1 MEPVPAAIEIGTGSA
16 RITNGGLTAEISA
29 SGQLRFLRASGEEL
43 LAETTA
49 HFTGPPTRRYKS
61 VGGGMHR
68 FEVTF
73 EARDGERLYG
83 LGQHQ
88 HGRLDQKGAVV
99 ELIQRNT
106 EVSIPFLLSSHGYG
120 LLWNHPG
127 IGRVELGTTATRW
140 VSESTR
146 QWDYWVTAAD
156 EPAALVRGYAQ
167 AVGRTPM
174 LPEWASG
181 FWQCKLRYK
190 TQDELLSV
198 AREYKRRG
206 LPLSVIVIDYFHWT
220 QQGDWKFD
228 PDEWPDPAAMVAELE
243 QLGIKL
249 MVSVWPTVNPA
260 SENYAEMNELGY
272 LVANEHGLGLQLASW
287 DRGSAV
293 RVPMSFYDATNPRAR
308 DYIWSKVRDNYLK
321 FGIKTWWLDACEPEL
336 VPEQPENLR
345 YHIGPGLEVGNAY
358 PMLHARGFYE
368 GMQAEGEQEIVLL
381 CRSAWA
387 GSQRYGALVWSGDID
402 STFEDL
408 RRQIPAGLNIGLS
421 GIPWWTTDI
430 GGFKNGDINSPSFRE
445 LIVRWFQF
453 GVFCPVFRLHG
464 IRQPGTLVGSEQ
476 TGAANEVWSFG
487 ETEYEIIR
495 HLLFLR
501 ERLRP
506 YVMEQMAT
514 ASANGLPPMRA
525 LFLEF
530 PDEAP
535 AWEVTDQFMFGPDV
549 LVAPVTTYGAR
560 ERDVYLPEAASWLD
574 AWTGNP
580 VGAAG
585 WVTAAAPLGA
595 SRSISAKAAAL
606 PTCERPHR
614 RCGGSPP
621 AVSEQLA
628 GWLSLGPGDRLSGV
642 LLFAF
647 ALPIVYNVIAQL
659 RADVAGDDCEPHRA
673 FRRARQLPLHPL
685 RSTSRKAIA
694 NTFLFTVG
702 SLAVPVPDR
711 LRARAAVQPA
721 VPAERLWPARSSLC
735 PWLLPFLV
743 TGVMF
748 RFLFQ
753 LEGGAVNQ
761 VLPDSGLSTTGSTS
775 WTDPRL
781 ALWTC

>member
-1 MEPVPAAIEIGTGSA
+1 VEPVPAAVEIVTGSA
-16 RITNGGLTAEISA
+16 RITSGGLTAEISA

-49 HFTGPPTRRYKS
+49 HFTGPPTRRYKPA
-61 VGGGMHR
+61 GGGMHR

-73 EARDGERLYG
+73 EARDGERFYG

-106 EVSIPFLLSSHGYG
+106 EVSIPFLLSSRCYG

-146 QWDYWVTAAD
+146 QWDYWITAAD

-220 QQGDWKFD
+220 RQGDWKFD
-228 PDEWPDPAAMVAELE
+228 PDEWPDPAAMVTELE

-308 DYIWSKVRDNYLK
+308 DYVWSKVRDNYLK

-345 YHIGPGLEVGNAY
+345 YYIGPGLEVGNAY

-464 IRQPGTLVGSEQ
+464 IRQPGTMAGSEQ

-487 ETEYEIIR
+487 DTEYEIIR

-506 YVMEQMAT
+506 YVMEQMRVAHST
-514 ASANGLPPMRA
+514 GLPPMRP
-525 LFLEF
+525 LFLDF
-530 PDEAP
+530 PADP
-535 AWEVTDQFMFGPDV
+535 ACWDIADQFLFGGDI
-549 LVAPVTTYGAR
+549 LVAPVVTEGAR
-560 ERDVYLPEAASWLD
+560 ERDVYLPAGADWRD
-574 AWTGNP
+574 AWTGAP
-580 VGAAG
+580 AAG
-585 WVTAAAPLGA
+585 GQWVTAAAPLELIPVYVRGNV
-595 SRSISAKAAAL
+595 SPFGPIESIGS
-606 PTCERPHR
+606 
-614 RCGGSPP
+614 GG
-621 AVSEQLA
+621 EQ
-628 GWLSLGPGDRLSGV
+628 P
-642 LLFAF
+642 
-647 ALPIVYNVIAQL
+647 
-659 RADVAGDDCEPHRA
+659 
-673 FRRARQLPLHPL
+673 
-685 RSTSRKAIA
+685 
-694 NTFLFTVG
+694 
-702 SLAVPVPDR
+702 
-711 LRARAAVQPA
+711 
-721 VPAERLWPARSSLC
+721 
-735 PWLLPFLV
+735 
-743 TGVMF
+743 
-748 RFLFQ
+748 
-753 LEGGAVNQ
+753 
-761 VLPDSGLSTTGSTS
+761 
-775 WTDPRL
+775 
-781 ALWTC
+781 

>member
-1 MEPVPAAIEIGTGSA
+1 MGVFTHADQALEWRGGHEIVRVEPWGPGSLRVRGTVWEEIRDDLPGALLPAEPVPVTVEIGADAA
-16 RITNGGLTAEISA
+16 RITNGGLTAEVSA
-29 SGQLRFLRASGEEL
+29 SGQLRFLRASGDEL

-49 HFTGPPTRRYKS
+49 HFTGPPTRRYKPA
-61 VGGGMHR
+61 GGGMHR

-73 EARDGERLYG
+73 EARDGERFYG

-106 EVSIPFLLSSHGYG
+106 EVSIPFLLSSRCYG

-146 QWDYWVTAAD
+146 QWDYWITAAD
-156 EPAALVRGYAQ
+156 EPAALVRAYGQVA
-167 AVGRTPM
+167 GRAPV
-174 LPEWASG
+174 LPGWASG

-206 LPLSVIVIDYFHWT
+206 LPISVIVIDYFHWT

-228 PDEWPDPAAMVAELE
+228 PDEWPDPAAMVTELE

-260 SENYAEMNELGY
+260 SENYAEMSELGY

-287 DRGSAV
+287 DRGSTV

-308 DYIWSKVRDNYLK
+308 DYVWSKVRDNYLK

-345 YHIGPGLEVGNAY
+345 YYIGPGLEVGNAY

-464 IRQPGTLVGSEQ
+464 IRQPGTMAGSEQ

-487 ETEYEIIR
+487 DTEYEIIR

-506 YVMEQMAT
+506 YVMEQMRVAHET
-514 ASANGLPPMRA
+514 GLPPMRP
-525 LFLEF
+525 LFLDF
-530 PDEAP
+530 PADP
-535 AWEVTDQFMFGPDV
+535 ACWDIADQFLFGGDI
-549 LVAPVTTYGAR
+549 LVAPVVTEGAR
-560 ERDVYLPEAASWLD
+560 ERDVYLPAGADWRD
-574 AWTGNP
+574 AWTGAP
-580 VGAAG
+580 AAG
-585 WVTAAAPLGA
+585 GQWVTAAAPLELIPVYVRGNVSPFGPIESIGA
-595 SRSISAKAAAL
+595 
-606 PTCERPHR
+606 
-614 RCGGSPP
+614 GG
-621 AVSEQLA
+621 EQA
-628 GWLSLGPGDRLSGV
+628 
-642 LLFAF
+642 
-647 ALPIVYNVIAQL
+647 
-659 RADVAGDDCEPHRA
+659 
-673 FRRARQLPLHPL
+673 
-685 RSTSRKAIA
+685 
-694 NTFLFTVG
+694 
-702 SLAVPVPDR
+702 
-711 LRARAAVQPA
+711 
-721 VPAERLWPARSSLC
+721 
-735 PWLLPFLV
+735 
-743 TGVMF
+743 
-748 RFLFQ
+748 
-753 LEGGAVNQ
+753 
-761 VLPDSGLSTTGSTS
+761 
-775 WTDPRL
+775 
-781 ALWTC
+781 

>member
-1 MEPVPAAIEIGTGSA
+1 MGVFTHADQALEWRGGHEIVRVEPWGPGSLRVRGTVWEEIRDDLPGALLPAEPVPVTVEIGADAA
-16 RITNGGLTAEISA
+16 RITNGALTAEVSA
-29 SGQLRFLRASGEEL
+29 SGQLRFLRASGDEL

-49 HFTGPPTRRYKS
+49 HFTGPPTRRYKPA
-61 VGGGMHR
+61 GGGMHR

-73 EARDGERLYG
+73 EARDGERFYG

-106 EVSIPFLLSSHGYG
+106 EVSIPFLLSSRCYG

-146 QWDYWVTAAD
+146 QWDYWITAAD

-228 PDEWPDPAAMVAELE
+228 PDEWPDPAAMVTELE

-260 SENYAEMNELGY
+260 SENYAEMSELGY

-308 DYIWSKVRDNYLK
+308 DYVWSKVRDNYLK

-345 YHIGPGLEVGNAY
+345 YYIGPGLEVGNAY

-464 IRQPGTLVGSEQ
+464 IRQPGTMAGSEQ

-487 ETEYEIIR
+487 DTEYEIIR

-506 YVMEQMAT
+506 YVMEQMRVAHST
-514 ASANGLPPMRA
+514 GLPPMRP
-525 LFLEF
+525 LFLDF
-530 PDEAP
+530 PADP
-535 AWEVTDQFMFGPDV
+535 ACWDIADQFLFGGDI
-549 LVAPVTTYGAR
+549 LVAPVVTEGAR
-560 ERDVYLPEAASWLD
+560 ERDVYLPAGADWRD
-574 AWTGNP
+574 AWTGAP
-580 VGAAG
+580 AAG
-585 WVTAAAPLGA
+585 GQWVTAAAPLELIPVYVRGNVSPFGPIESIGA
-595 SRSISAKAAAL
+595 
-606 PTCERPHR
+606 
-614 RCGGSPP
+614 GG
-621 AVSEQLA
+621 EQ
-628 GWLSLGPGDRLSGV
+628 P
-642 LLFAF
+642 
-647 ALPIVYNVIAQL
+647 
-659 RADVAGDDCEPHRA
+659 
-673 FRRARQLPLHPL
+673 
-685 RSTSRKAIA
+685 
-694 NTFLFTVG
+694 
-702 SLAVPVPDR
+702 
-711 LRARAAVQPA
+711 
-721 VPAERLWPARSSLC
+721 
-735 PWLLPFLV
+735 
-743 TGVMF
+743 
-748 RFLFQ
+748 
-753 LEGGAVNQ
+753 
-761 VLPDSGLSTTGSTS
+761 
-775 WTDPRL
+775 
-781 ALWTC
+781 

>member
-1 MEPVPAAIEIGTGSA
+1 MGVFTRDDQALEWRGGHETVRVEPWGPGSLRVRGTLWEKIRDDQPGALVPVTEIGSAPESSPPVIEISAGSA

-29 SGQLRFLRASGEEL
+29 SGQLRFTDAAGAEL
-43 LAETTA
+43 LAETTP
-49 HFTGPPTRRYKS
+49 HFTGPPTRRYTS
-61 VGGGMHR
+61 AAGGMHQ
-68 FEVTF
+68 FELQF
-73 EARDGERLYG
+73 AARDGERFYG

-106 EVSIPFLLSSHGYG
+106 EVSIPFLLSSRGYG
-120 LLWNHPG
+120 FLWNHPG
-127 IGRVELGTTATRW
+127 IGRVELGTVTRW
-140 VSESTR
+140 VSEATR
-146 QWDYWVTAAD
+146 QWDYWITAAD
-156 EPAALVRGYAQ
+156 EPAALVRAYTE
-167 AVGRTPM
+167 VTGRAPL
-174 LPEWASG
+174 LPQWASG

-220 QQGDWKFD
+220 RQGDWKFD

-308 DYIWSKVRDNYLK
+308 DYVWSKVRDNYLK
-321 FGIKTWWLDACEPEL
+321 FGIKSWWLDACEPEL

-358 PMLHARGFYE
+358 PMLHTRGFYE

-430 GGFKNGDINSPSFRE
+430 GGFSKGDINSPSFRE

-495 HLLFLR
+495 RLLFLR

-506 YVMEQMAT
+506 YVMEQMRVAHST
-514 ASANGLPPMRA
+514 GLPPMRP
-525 LFLEF
+525 LFLDF
-530 PDEAP
+530 PADP
-535 AWEVTDQFMFGPDV
+535 ACWDIADQFLFGGDI
-549 LVAPVTTYGAR
+549 LVAPVVTEGAR
-560 ERDVYLPEAASWLD
+560 EREVYLPAGADWRD
-574 AWTGNP
+574 AWTGAP
-580 VGAAG
+580 AAG
-585 WVTAAAPLGA
+585 GQWVTAAAPLELIPVYVRGNVSPFGPIESIGA
-595 SRSISAKAAAL
+595 
-606 PTCERPHR
+606 
-614 RCGGSPP
+614 GG
-621 AVSEQLA
+621 EQA
-628 GWLSLGPGDRLSGV
+628 
-642 LLFAF
+642 
-647 ALPIVYNVIAQL
+647 
-659 RADVAGDDCEPHRA
+659 
-673 FRRARQLPLHPL
+673 
-685 RSTSRKAIA
+685 
-694 NTFLFTVG
+694 
-702 SLAVPVPDR
+702 
-711 LRARAAVQPA
+711 
-721 VPAERLWPARSSLC
+721 
-735 PWLLPFLV
+735 
-743 TGVMF
+743 
-748 RFLFQ
+748 
-753 LEGGAVNQ
+753 
-761 VLPDSGLSTTGSTS
+761 
-775 WTDPRL
+775 
-781 ALWTC
+781 